1 MSPSS
6 ERQERVLE
14 ALSQCVVWHPGFVR
28 AHQMAHKSINTS
40 RDRRAA
46 TSMMLLGKTGVGKST
61 LCKRIA
67 REVGLVETEQ
77 DTECSLTLIKPCLLV
92 DVPPE
97 ATIKS
102 LAVKFLGHLGLKDSE
117 RLEHFSNATLTRL
130 IIERLLVMQTQ
141 LIILDEFH
149 RILDQGQTPTKK
161 KVCRWVNELLIETN
175 IPIMLVG
182 LPRIKKL
189 IETIE
194 ELDDRYPYCAT
205 LRYFDFTD
213 RAATAQFHKMIEAI
227 EHKVIEPAGFT
238 ERIVLTHETIFKAI
252 CLVTS
257 GNLRNLNTLLND
269 SLTPALSREGNTF
282 TLEDL
287 ACAADFHKFCPPQN
301 PFRLSVTE
309 LNAAWRKQY
318 EGTLLPTQAS

>member
-1 MSPSS
+1 MLTST
-6 ERQERVLE
+6 ERQDRVLE

-61 LCKRIA
+61 LYERIA

-92 DVPPE
+92 EVPPE
-97 ATIKS
+97 ATIKT
-102 LAVKFLGHLGLKDSE
+102 LAVKLLGHLGLKDSE
-117 RLEHFSNATLTRL
+117 RLEHFSIATLTRL

-149 RILDQGQTPTKK
+149 RIIDQGQITTKK
-161 KVCRWVNELLIETN
+161 KVCRWVGQLLNDTKR
-175 IPIMLVG
+175 PIFLAG
-182 LPRIKKL
+182 LPDM
-189 IETIE
+189 E
-194 ELDDRYPYCAT
+194 ELIDKVGELSDRYPYRAR
-205 LRYFDFTD
+205 LWYFDFTD
-213 RAATAQFHKMIEAI
+213 RAATAQFHKMLEAI
-227 EHKVIEPAGFT
+227 EHKVIEPADFA
-238 ERIVLTHETIFKAI
+238 ERVFLTHETTFKAI
-252 CLVTS
+252 CLATS
-257 GNLRNLNTLLND
+257 GNLRHLHTLLND
-269 SLTPALSREGNTF
+269 SLTPALARADNAL
-282 TLEDL
+282 TLGDF
-287 ACAADFHKFCPPQN
+287 ARAADDLDFCRALN
-301 PFRLSVTE
+301 PFRLSVAE